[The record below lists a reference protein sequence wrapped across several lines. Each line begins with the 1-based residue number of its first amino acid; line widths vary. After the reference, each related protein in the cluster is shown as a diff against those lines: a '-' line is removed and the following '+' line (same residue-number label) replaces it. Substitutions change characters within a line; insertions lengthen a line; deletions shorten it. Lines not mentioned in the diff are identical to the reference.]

1 MTAKRERERN
11 GATLAR
17 RAAAEA
23 LGTAMLLAAVV
34 GSGVMGERLAGGN
47 VALALLA
54 NTLATG
60 AALVALILTFGPIS
74 GAHFNPAVT
83 LCDATVGGIAWRDVP
98 AYVAAQVTGAFAGVA
113 CANVMFGLPVFFASG
128 RVRAGWAQLL
138 SEFVATFGLLAV
150 IWGCSRRERAGVAA
164 VPFAVAAYIT
174 AAYWFTAST
183 SFANPAVTLARSA
196 SDTFAGIRAA
206 DVPGFIAAQLAGAAA
221 ATALFRWLSPSL
233 PADAERVVVP
243 HDGKE

>member
-1 MTAKRERERN
+1 MAAKRGRDRN
-11 GATLAR
+11 ATLVR

-34 GSGVMGERLAGGN
+34 GSGIMGERLAGGN
-47 VALALLA
+47 VGIALLA
-54 NTLATG
+54 NTIATG

-83 LCDATVGGIAWRDVP
+83 LCDATQGGIGWRDVP
-98 AYVAAQVTGAFAGVA
+98 VYVAAQLAGAFAGVA
-113 CANVMFGLPVFFASG
+113 CANVMFELPVFFASG
-128 RVRAGWAQLL
+128 RVRAGWAQLF
-138 SEFVATFGLLAV
+138 SEAVATFGLLAV
-150 IWGCSRRERAGVAA
+150 IWGCSRRERAGVV

-196 SDTFAGIRAA
+196 SDTFAGIRPA
-206 DVPGFIAAQLAGAAA
+206 DAPGFIVAQIIGAGA
-221 ATALFRWLSPSL
+221 ATALFRWLVPPL
-233 PADAERVVVP
+233 PAAAERVVVP
-243 HDGKE
+243 HGGKE